1 MAALITRFKTGTIN
15 SSADIAILDIDAY
28 TNLSY
33 QANISGSLAGTLQLW
48 VSNDKQNFIHKDD
61 ADQAINGGQNY
72 MVEIIGL
79 ATAYVKFVVSVNAGQ
94 GEIVLIPCAKGIG

>member
-48 VSNDKQNFIHKDD
+48 VSNDKQNFIHKND
-61 ADQAINGGQNY
+61 ADRAFSGSNTY
-72 MVEIIGL
+72 MVEIIGI
-79 ATAYVKFVVSVNAGQ
+79 ATAYVKFAVVVSSGS
-94 GEIVLIPCAKGIG
+94 GEINLIPCAKGIG